1 MISSFK
7 RLLYFIL
14 LSSAIQAWAKKEILI
29 IGGGGEPAGETTI
42 FDDSVRNLGKLSK
55 SAGWTPTVVFNGG
68 HRQSEGI
75 AKDVGGSKTY
85 SGTLANIDK
94 QLALLKQKI
103 QNGTLKKGD
112 QLMIAVNTHGADKRG
127 NELTHSVAAKDGLF
141 NVDRLKE
148 VRDLAEK
155 KGVQL
160 AILDNSCYS
169 GYTIKLGTDKTC
181 VMSAASTNV
190 GYSNAASMLT
200 WNMRP
205 GLNLEEVFFGARLS
219 KQGISPGTP
228 QISTPA
234 GLKTFQATQ
243 FLYQSMLE
251 RYSLNLHL
259 KNSTQDNCNLKSKDY
274 LKLTKELKEIEKHQF
289 TLVRDLVG
297 MSDAAEARQELES
310 AIKNYEIQRNKA
322 RALFEEKT
330 KLNPSLC
337 LELAASSGSNRKKV
351 CATLERFG
359 DAYDRVQSR
368 LKKSGNAP
376 LSPQEKDELQVY
388 EKVVQSPGYKK
399 YLKAEADYDEQI
411 NTVYRTAAE
420 VGKAERKVYE
430 ALYIHYQKESKA
442 SNPCRSFIL

>member
-1 MISSFK
+1 MISSSK
-7 RLLYFIL
+7 LLLCFIL
-14 LSSAIQAWAKKEILI
+14 LSSALQASAKKEILI
-29 IGGGGEPAGETTI
+29 IGGGGEPAGDTTI
-42 FDDSVRNLGKLSK
+42 FDESVSNLGKISK

-68 HRQSEGI
+68 HKQSERI

-85 SGTLANIDK
+85 SGTLSNIDK

-112 QLMIAVNTHGADKRG
+112 QLMIAVNTHGADKSG
-127 NELTHSVAAKDGLF
+127 NELTHLVAAKDGLF

-169 GYTIKLGTDKTC
+169 GYTINLGTDKTC
-181 VMSAASTNV
+181 VLSAASTNV
-190 GYSNAASMLT
+190 GYSNAGSMLT

-205 GLNLEEVFFGARLS
+205 GLNLEEIFLGARLS
-219 KQGISPGTP
+219 KEGISPGTP
-228 QISTPA
+228 QISTAA
-234 GLKTFQATQ
+234 GLKTFQVTH

-251 RYSLNLHL
+251 RYSLNVRLE
-259 KNSTQDNCNLKSKDY
+259 NSKQDACNLKSKDY
-274 LKLTKELKEIEKHQF
+274 LKLTQELKEIEKNQF
-289 TLVRDLVG
+289 KLVRDLVG
-297 MSDAAEARQELES
+297 MPDAADARQDLEV

-322 RALFEEKT
+322 RALFDEKN
-330 KLNPSLC
+330 KLNPNIC
-337 LELAASSGSNRKKV
+337 LELAPSSKSDRKKV

-368 LKKSGNAP
+368 LKKSGNGP
-376 LSPQEKDELQVY
+376 LSAREKEELQVY

-399 YLKAEADYDEQI
+399 YLKAQADYDAQI
-411 NTVYRTAAE
+411 NTVYRTAAQ
-420 VGKAERKVYE
+420 VGKTERKVYE
-430 ALYIHYQKESKA
+430 TLYNHYQKESKA
-442 SNPCRSFIL
+442 PNPCRSFKL